1 MEESEQSS
9 LRKGQ
14 GPKVA
19 VAQID
24 PSLGDLAAN
33 MELHRSAIARAKA
46 ENVDLLVFPELSLT
60 GYRLK
65 DSVPDVA
72 LTRQCPE
79 FLELADASVGL
90 SIVAG
95 LVLESTEH
103 FFYNA
108 AVYFEDGKGQFV
120 HRKVYLPTYGMFDE
134 QRYFARGNRI
144 AAFGTKHGRV
154 AVLICEDMLHPSA
167 VTIAALDGAGILIA
181 PSASPA
187 RGVAVE
193 GEVDANG
200 RAWGEYNRT
209 MARTYGVFVV
219 HANRVGVEDGHTFW
233 GGSEIFGP
241 DGETL
246 AKAAYYEK
254 DFIGATLSE
263 SLQRRQRLAAP
274 LLRDEDVDLTINEMC
289 RLRGR
294 ERPAARAD
302 SRSDARPPRR
312 DGGQQRFN
320 RGDDDRRGG
329 GRGGD
334 TRYPPRSGGGGGGG
348 RGRPWQGGGGGSGGQ
363 GGQGRQGGGG
373 DRGRPWQGGGGGRGR
388 QEGYGDRGG
397 YNRGGDSRGNER
409 PDGNRGGGRGRN
421 EGYGDRGRNEA
432 YGDRGRQGDSR
443 GNEWQGHRQDFR
455 ERPDPAERKARQAAD
470 VARDTFIDDGDDFSD

>member
-1 MEESEQSS
+1 MEDNEQSS

-19 VAQID
+19 IAQID
-24 PSLGDLAAN
+24 STLGDLSAN
-33 MELHRSAIARAKA
+33 MQLHREAIARAKE
-46 ENVDLLVFPELSLT
+46 ENVDVLVFPELSLT

-79 FLELADASVGL
+79 FLELADSSVGL

-108 AVYFEDGKGQFV
+108 AVYFEDGKGQFI

-134 QRYFARGNRI
+134 QRYFARGNRL
-144 AAFGTKHGRV
+144 AAFATKHGRV

-167 VTIAALDGAGILIA
+167 VSIAALDGAGVLFV

-200 RAWGEYNRT
+200 RSWEEYNRT
-209 MARTYGVFVV
+209 MARTFGVFVV

-233 GGSEIFGP
+233 GGSEIVGP
-241 DGETL
+241 DGQTL

-254 DFIGATLSE
+254 DFVVATLSE

-274 LLRDEDVDLTINEMC
+274 LLRDEDVDLTINELC

-294 ERPAARAD
+294 ERP
-302 SRSDARPPRR
+302 
-312 DGGQQRFN
+312 QQRAPQQ
-320 RGDDDRRGG
+320 GDVRSQRPGGGNQRFDRDRDRRGG
-329 GRGGD
+329 RGGPERGD
-334 TRYPPRSGGGGGGG
+334 SRGGG
-348 RGRPWQGGGGGSGGQ
+348 RGRPWQGGGGGGEGR
-363 GGQGRQGGGG
+363 QGRQGEGGQ
-373 DRGRPWQGGGGGRGR
+373 RGRGSWQGGGQGQGGGYQGGARGR

-397 YNRGGDSRGNER
+397 YGGGDRGGYGGGDRGGKAGGNRGRYGDSRGNER
-409 PDGNRGGGRGRN
+409 SQPGGRQ
-421 EGYGDRGRNEA
+421 EG
-432 YGDRGRQGDSR
+432 QG
-443 GNEWQGHRQDFR
+443 R
-455 ERPDPAERKARQAAD
+455 ERIDPMERKPRQASE
-470 VARDTFIDDGDDFSD
+470 VARDTFIDDGDDYSD